1 MLKLILQN
9 NAEIQVKEGS
19 TIFDIMIDPSDYSYM
34 WEALTESNLKLVKLI
49 SESGDLLDQKEN
61 LVVASENSFREK
73 DLVSCHFYLREK
85 TEVELLREQ
94 IAALTA
100 ELSVHDGA
108 IADMGEA
115 ISDLAEEGGIA

>member
-9 NAEIQVKEGS
+9 NTEIQVKEGS

>member
-9 NAEIQVKEGS
+9 NTEIQVKEGS

-73 DLVSCHFYLREK
+73 VLVSCHFYLREK

>member
-9 NAEIQVKEGS
+9 NTEIQVKEGS

-34 WEALTESNLKLVKLI
+34 WEDLTESSLKLVKLI

>member
-9 NAEIQVKEGS
+9 NTEIQVKEGS

-34 WEALTESNLKLVKLI
+34 WEDLTESNLKLVKLI

>member
-9 NAEIQVKEGS
+9 NTEIQVKEGS

-85 TEVELLREQ
+85 TEVEQLREQ

>member
-1 MLKLILQN
+1 MLKLILSDN
-9 NAEIQVKEGS
+9 TEIEIIDGS
-19 TIFDIMIDPSDYSYM
+19 TLFDVQVDADQYAAM
-34 WEALTESNLKLVKLI
+34 WETLTESNLKLVKLI

>member
-9 NAEIQVKEGS
+9 NTEIQVKEGS

-34 WEALTESNLKLVKLI
+34 WEALTESSLKLVKLV
-49 SESGDLLDQKEN
+49 SGSGDLLDQKEN
-61 LVVASENSFREK
+61 LVIASENSFREK
-73 DLVSCHFYLREK
+73 DLVRCHFYLREK

>member
-9 NAEIQVKEGS
+9 NTEIQVKEGS

-34 WEALTESNLKLVKLI
+34 WEALTENSLKLVKLV
-49 SESGDLLDQKEN
+49 SGSGDLLDQKEN